1 MEESKKIQERV
12 NEKNLCLIFTW
23 NPKKSRWTAEEY
35 KEACLKVKNG
45 EKYLISRRRTKRN
58 YRTRSYKKSS
68 R

>member
-35 KEACLKVKNG
+35 KEACLNVKNG
-45 EKYLISRRRTKRN
+45 EK
-58 YRTRSYKKSS
+58 
-68 R
+68 